1 MEREA
6 MAELTRVESVVEA
19 WLSDFR
25 NLVLDMLERSS
36 VHRSASRRWPRPSW
50 CDKCSVWIF
59 CSIELRLCWVEGD
72 CSFWK
77 PFYITVSWSP
87 GRD

>member
-25 NLVLDMLERSS
+25 NLVLDMLERSP
-36 VHRSASRRWPRPSW
+36 VHRSASRRWPRPHGVTNAAYGY
-50 CDKCSVWIF
+50 SV
-59 CSIELRLCWVEGD
+59 
-72 CSFWK
+72 
-77 PFYITVSWSP
+77 P
-87 GRD
+87 